1 MQRVKITTTLETILR
16 HELKNRGHSEFTS
29 GNHISWHDPD
39 TNLISR
45 ILKFDDEI
53 HSIVTNRFFLGFTL
67 NTPEAD
73 KRFKHA
79 WLMHFLDRQIGF
91 QTVERFAL
99 KNSSVTRNYEDFL
112 NTYYTQLEDY
122 LTNKQTSQSESKGGR
137 TTKHRQLETTLPQDT
152 ANMDIND
159 DFFEYPDENRAWNE
173 GEDNNENSTTTTS
186 NLTLENLLLLKE
198 SLTDIF
204 HEYDRRCFLQVW

>member
-1 MQRVKITTTLETILR
+1 MQRVKITTTLEQILR
-16 HELKNRGHSEFTS
+16 HELKNRGYSEFTS
-29 GNHISWHDPD
+29 GNYINWHNPD
-39 TNLISR
+39 NNLISR
-45 ILKFDDEI
+45 ILNFDPEI
-53 HSIVTNRFFLGFTL
+53 HDIITNRFFLGFTL

-79 WLMHFLDRQIGF
+79 WAMHFLDRQIGF

-122 LTNKQTSQSESKGGR
+122 LNNKQTSNSESTGGR
-137 TTKHRQLETTLPQDT
+137 TTKHRQLETTLPQDF
-152 ANMDIND
+152 ANMDINED
-159 DFFEYPDENRAWNE
+159 HFDYPDENRAWNE
-173 GEDNNENSTTTTS
+173 GEDNNETTTSTTTQKS
-186 NLTLENLLLLKE
+186 LEDLLLLKE

-204 HEYDRRCFLQVW
+204 QEYDRRCFLQVW